1 MFTTDLLLY
10 SCGSDMSSISLELS
24 YIVTPLTNNYTGV
37 GRLIFF
43 ILFFLLGIN
52 CSCTAVQSIIL
63 IISHIQT
70 LFFRRTAD
78 FGNGLLLFFFFPI
91 QSKESVFKH
100 IFRSRIM
107 DFWSDQ
113 CRCTAHFVSPELL
126 CSSFY
131 SSIIS
136 LVTTR

>member
-78 FGNGLLLFFFFPI
+78 FGNGLLLFFF
-91 QSKESVFKH
+91 QSKVKKVYLSISSGVESWIFGVISADVRH
-100 IFRSRIM
+100 IL
-107 DFWSDQ
+107 
-113 CRCTAHFVSPELL
+113 SPLSCCVL
-126 CSSFY
+126 H
-131 SSIIS
+131 SI
-136 LVTTR
+136 LQ

>member
-24 YIVTPLTNNYTGV
+24 YTVAPLTNNYTGV

-78 FGNGLLLFFFFPI
+78 FDYGLLLFFFPI

-113 CRCTAHFVSPELL
+113 YRCKAHFVFPELL